1 MNTYQTILYNT
12 RKCRDKLML
21 LTNFLN
27 FTKNMENH
35 KKIYSK
41 DLANRFVSD
50 YKLPIQMTDEKYF
63 FYYLDLYEKEYQS
76 RTKYDKLCD
85 IIEKEYDGSPNK
97 FLYDYYHI
105 RDVIITTV
113 ENSDAYKK
121 FNEMDMSI
129 FSIKDK
135 LNITS
140 NNIYNET
147 NVGKAFISI
156 DLKKANFQALKYVDP
171 KIVLNSETYQEFI
184 GNFTLSEYV
193 AESKYTRQV
202 IFGKLNPKRHIAV
215 EKFITHK
222 IYDFL
227 KNTCGLPY
235 KCVSISNDE
244 IIFDLGK
251 FGKMYIDEIFGAVDK
266 ANECEK
272 SINDSLGFEVNVE
285 MYVLHK
291 VQLCCDKFK
300 RSCYYYKEYITPNKV
315 NGKLVCVPSN
325 YFPIVYKLFNGL
337 ALKEEDYHF
346 DYEGL
351 DCKYCENFTILT
363 DFKH

>member
-1 MNTYQTILYNT
+1 MNTYQIILYYA
-12 RKCRDKLML
+12 RKCRDKLLL
-21 LTNFLN
+21 LTKFLN
-27 FTKNMENH
+27 FTKNRKNH

-63 FYYLDLYEKEYQS
+63 FYYLDLYEKDYQS

-85 IIEKEYDGSPNK
+85 LIEKEYNGSPNK
-97 FLYDYYHI
+97 FLDDYYHI
-105 RDVIITTV
+105 RDTIITTV
-113 ENSDAYKK
+113 ENSEAYKK
-121 FNEMDMSI
+121 FNEMDMNK

-147 NVGKAFISI
+147 NVGKVFVSF

-171 KIVLNSETYQEFI
+171 EIVLNSKSYQEFI
-184 GNFTLSEYV
+184 GKFTSLEYV

-202 IFGKLNPKRHIAV
+202 IFGKLNPKRHITV
-215 EKFITHK
+215 EKYIIRK

-227 KNTCGLPY
+227 KDRWGLPY
-235 KCVSISNDE
+235 NCVSISNDE
-244 IIFDLGK
+244 IIFNIGELK
-251 FGKMYIDEIFGAVDK
+251 KLYTDEVFSVVDK
-266 ANECEK
+266 VNECNK
-272 SINDSLGFEVNVE
+272 FINDVLGFEMNVE
-285 MYVLHK
+285 VYVLHK

-300 RSCYYYKEYITPNKV
+300 RSCYYYKEYITPNNT

-337 ALKEEDYHF
+337 TLQEEDYHF